1 MRNAPSHR
9 ELADSAIRSVNL
21 WIDKGLPPKYA
32 AIVAA
37 TLCGCDIEK
46 LETLWIDSKVK
57 EAEDADYSLS

>member
-1 MRNAPSHR
+1 MLDKPSYR
-9 ELADSAIRSVNL
+9 ELADHAVRSVNL

-32 AIVAA
+32 VIVAA
-37 TLCGCDIEK
+37 TLCGCDAEK